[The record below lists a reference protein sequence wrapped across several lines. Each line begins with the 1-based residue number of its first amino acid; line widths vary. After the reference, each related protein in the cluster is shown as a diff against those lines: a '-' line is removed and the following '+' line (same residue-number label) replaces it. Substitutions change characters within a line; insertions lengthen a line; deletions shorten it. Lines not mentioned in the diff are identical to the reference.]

1 MKRQKWFRRMRPY
14 VGRHLLGIG
23 TAAVVVVTLCVG
35 WPVFHGVAQATTIDP
50 LEETLIKE
58 DVIEADLLQS
68 KVTNGMCEDMLAPIS
83 EGTPAQKLLT
93 AQNYMQEIK
102 LIERSMREVAADE
115 AASRGPDWYSSSDE
129 TLIRFRTIAQTN
141 GTGGDGSPSPSPPDE
156 SPPPPADGASP
167 PAAALLSTFAA
178 ASPCPSPGGTGGG
191 GGGGGG
197 IEGGG
202 SPSSSPPDESLPPD
216 EPPPYDEYSL
226 HDESSPP
233 PADGASPPAAA
244 LLSTFAAASPC
255 PSPGG
260 TGGGGG
266 GGTGGGYGTGGVE
279 LSKRQAAAAA
289 IAGEADDAS
298 IAERLHQKE
307 EAAIN
312 AGASVPEAK
321 ASARC
326 STEVEVS
333 DEELKKIKGMY
344 EIKPQMPEEIRLR
357 KTQQVG
363 LLVSPVTKKRFEEI
377 RRKHGSIN
385 EQSTSGIGCVELV
398 DRMKAQLVPLD
409 LEGLAI
415 YGRHPN
421 DVRELSSHRD
431 ARWGWD
437 IYARQP
443 GNLELLLDL
452 RYAISREGQEFR
464 LLPESPVYDGVIRV
478 TMLQSGSSEEA
489 KERPW
494 WQRIFGG
501 IFERISRLFGA

>member
-14 VGRHLLGIG
+14 IGRHLLGIG
-23 TAAVVVVTLCVG
+23 AAAVVVVTLCVG
-35 WPVFHGVAQATTIDP
+35 WPVYKGVAQTNDAPTDATLTVGQCIGANATIDP

-58 DVIEADLLQS
+58 DVIEENLLQS

-83 EGTPAQKLLT
+83 DGTPAQKLLT
-93 AQNYMQEIK
+93 AQNYMQEIN
-102 LIERSMREVAADE
+102 LIERSMREAAADE
-115 AASRGPDWYSSSDE
+115 AATRGPDSYSSSDE
-129 TLIRFRTIAQTN
+129 SLIRFRTIAQTSQQVPARAQYDD
-141 GTGGDGSPSPSPPDE
+141 GGGRGGASDGGGGGIPSPKE
-156 SPPPPADGASP
+156 SPTPTD
-167 PAAALLSTFAA
+167 
-178 ASPCPSPGGTGGG
+178 GGG

-197 IEGGG
+197 G
-202 SPSSSPPDESLPPD
+202 D
-216 EPPPYDEYSL
+216 
-226 HDESSPP
+226 
-233 PADGASPPAAA
+233 AS
-244 LLSTFAAASPC
+244 
-255 PSPGG
+255 
-260 TGGGGG
+260 GGGGG
-266 GGTGGGYGTGGVE
+266 EGGVSAGGTGGVE
-279 LSKRQAAAAA
+279 PSKRQAAAAA
-289 IAGEADDAS
+289 STGEDDDAS
-298 IAERLHQKE
+298 IAERLLRKE

-333 DEELKKIKGMY
+333 DDELKKVKGLY
-344 EIKPQMPEEIRLR
+344 EIKPQMPEEVRLR
-357 KTQQVG
+357 KTEQVG

-377 RRKHGSIN
+377 RQKHGSIN
-385 EQSTSGIGCVELV
+385 EKSTSGIGCVELV

-409 LEGLAI
+409 LEGLGI

-464 LLPESPVYDGVIRV
+464 LVPHSPVYDGEIRV
-478 TMLQSGSSEEA
+478 SPLQSGSSEEA
-489 KERPW
+489 TERPW

>member
-23 TAAVVVVTLCVG
+23 TAAVVVVILCVG
-35 WPVFHGVAQATTIDP
+35 WPVYHSVAQTNDAPTDATLTVGQCIGANATTIDP

-58 DVIEADLLQS
+58 DVIEENLLQS
-68 KVTNGMCEDMLAPIS
+68 KLTNSMCEDMLAPIS
-83 EGTPAQKLLT
+83 DGTPAQKLLT
-93 AQNYMQEIK
+93 AQNYMQEIN
-102 LIERSMREVAADE
+102 LIERSMRKAAAEE
-115 AASRGPDWYSSSDE
+115 AATRGPDWYSSSDE
-129 TLIRFRTIAQTN
+129 SLIRFRTIAQT
-141 GTGGDGSPSPSPPDE
+141 SQQV
-156 SPPPPADGASP
+156 PARAQYGA
-167 PAAALLSTFAA
+167 
-178 ASPCPSPGGTGGG
+178 GGG
-191 GGGGGG
+191 
-197 IEGGG
+197 
-202 SPSSSPPDESLPPD
+202 
-216 EPPPYDEYSL
+216 
-226 HDESSPP
+226 
-233 PADGASPPAAA
+233 AGA
-244 LLSTFAAASPC
+244 
-255 PSPGG
+255 
-260 TGGGGG
+260 
-266 GGTGGGYGTGGVE
+266 GGGYGTGSVE
-279 LSKRQAAAAA
+279 LSKQQAAAAA
-289 IAGEADDAS
+289 SAGEGGDAS

-333 DEELKKIKGMY
+333 DEELKKFKGMY

-363 LLVSPVTKKRFEEI
+363 LLVSPATKKRFEEI
-377 RRKHGSIN
+377 RRNHGSIN

-409 LEGLAI
+409 LEGLRI
-415 YGRHPN
+415 YPRHPN
-421 DVRELSSHRD
+421 DIRELSSHLD
-431 ARWGWD
+431 TRWGWD

-452 RYAISREGQEFR
+452 RYPISREGQEFR
-464 LLPESPVYDGVIRV
+464 LVPESPVYDGVIRV

-489 KERPW
+489 TERPW

>member
-1 MKRQKWFRRMRPY
+1 MKRQKWFRRMRLY

-23 TAAVVVVTLCVG
+23 AAAVVVVILCVG
-35 WPVFHGVAQATTIDP
+35 WPVYHSVAQTNDAPTDATLTVGQCIGANATTIDP

-58 DVIEADLLQS
+58 DVIEENLLQS
-68 KVTNGMCEDMLAPIS
+68 KLTNSMCEDMLAPIS
-83 EGTPAQKLLT
+83 DGTPAQKLLT
-93 AQNYMQEIK
+93 AQNYMQEIN
-102 LIERSMREVAADE
+102 LIERSMRKAAAEE
-115 AASRGPDWYSSSDE
+115 AATRGPDWYSSSDE
-129 TLIRFRTIAQTN
+129 SLIRFRTIAQT
-141 GTGGDGSPSPSPPDE
+141 SQQV
-156 SPPPPADGASP
+156 PARAQYGA
-167 PAAALLSTFAA
+167 
-178 ASPCPSPGGTGGG
+178 GGG
-191 GGGGGG
+191 
-197 IEGGG
+197 
-202 SPSSSPPDESLPPD
+202 
-216 EPPPYDEYSL
+216 
-226 HDESSPP
+226 
-233 PADGASPPAAA
+233 AGA
-244 LLSTFAAASPC
+244 
-255 PSPGG
+255 
-260 TGGGGG
+260 
-266 GGTGGGYGTGGVE
+266 GGGYGTGSVE
-279 LSKRQAAAAA
+279 LSKQQAAAAA
-289 IAGEADDAS
+289 SAGEGGDAS

-333 DEELKKIKGMY
+333 DEELKKFKGMY

-363 LLVSPVTKKRFEEI
+363 LLVSPATKKRFEEI
-377 RRKHGSIN
+377 RRNHGSIN

-409 LEGLAI
+409 LEGLRI
-415 YGRHPN
+415 YPRHPN
-421 DVRELSSHRD
+421 DIRELSSHLD
-431 ARWGWD
+431 TRWGWD

-452 RYAISREGQEFR
+452 RYPISREGQEFR
-464 LLPESPVYDGVIRV
+464 LVPESPVYDGVIRV

-489 KERPW
+489 TERPW

>member
-14 VGRHLLGIG
+14 IGRHLLGIG

-35 WPVFHGVAQATTIDP
+35 WPVYHSVAQTNDAPTDATLTVGQCIGANATTIDP

-58 DVIEADLLQS
+58 DVIEENLLQS
-68 KVTNGMCEDMLAPIS
+68 KVTNSMCENMLAPIS
-83 EGTPAQKLLT
+83 DGTPAQKLLT
-93 AQNYMQEIK
+93 AQNYMQEIN
-102 LIERSMREVAADE
+102 LIERSMRKAAAEE
-115 AASRGPDWYSSSDE
+115 AATRGPDWSSSSDE
-129 TLIRFRTIAQTN
+129 SLIRFRTIAQTSQQVPALAQY
-141 GTGGDGSPSPSPPDE
+141 GTGGDG
-156 SPPPPADGASP
+156 
-167 PAAALLSTFAA
+167 
-178 ASPCPSPGGTGGG
+178 TGG
-191 GGGGGG
+191 
-197 IEGGG
+197 
-202 SPSSSPPDESLPPD
+202 D
-216 EPPPYDEYSL
+216 
-226 HDESSPP
+226 
-233 PADGASPPAAA
+233 
-244 LLSTFAAASPC
+244 
-255 PSPGG
+255 
-260 TGGGGG
+260 
-266 GGTGGGYGTGGVE
+266 GTGGGYGTGGVE
-279 LSKRQAAAAA
+279 PSKRQAAAAA
-289 IAGEADDAS
+289 SAGEDDDAS

-344 EIKPQMPEEIRLR
+344 EIEPQMPKEIRLR

-409 LEGLAI
+409 LEGLRI
-415 YGRHPN
+415 YPRHPN
-421 DVRELSSHRD
+421 DIRELSSHLD
-431 ARWGWD
+431 TRWGWD

-452 RYAISREGQEFR
+452 RYPISREGQEFR
-464 LLPESPVYDGVIRV
+464 LIPESPVYDGVVRV

-489 KERPW
+489 TERPW

>member
-1 MKRQKWFRRMRPY
+1 
-14 VGRHLLGIG
+14 
-23 TAAVVVVTLCVG
+23 VTLCVG
-35 WPVFHGVAQATTIDP
+35 WPVYKGVAQTNDAPTDATLTVGQCIGANATIDP

-58 DVIEADLLQS
+58 DVIEENLLQS

-83 EGTPAQKLLT
+83 DGTPAQKLLT
-93 AQNYMQEIK
+93 AQNYMQEIN
-102 LIERSMREVAADE
+102 LIERSMREAAADE
-115 AASRGPDWYSSSDE
+115 AATRGPDSYSSSDE
-129 TLIRFRTIAQTN
+129 SLIRFRTIAQTSQQVPARAQYDD
-141 GTGGDGSPSPSPPDE
+141 GGGRGGASDGGGGGIPSPKE
-156 SPPPPADGASP
+156 SPTPTD
-167 PAAALLSTFAA
+167 
-178 ASPCPSPGGTGGG
+178 GGG

-197 IEGGG
+197 G
-202 SPSSSPPDESLPPD
+202 D
-216 EPPPYDEYSL
+216 
-226 HDESSPP
+226 
-233 PADGASPPAAA
+233 AS
-244 LLSTFAAASPC
+244 
-255 PSPGG
+255 
-260 TGGGGG
+260 GGGGG
-266 GGTGGGYGTGGVE
+266 EGGVSAGGTGGVE
-279 LSKRQAAAAA
+279 PSKRQAAAAA
-289 IAGEADDAS
+289 STGEDDDAS
-298 IAERLHQKE
+298 IAERLLRKE

-333 DEELKKIKGMY
+333 DDELKKVKGLY
-344 EIKPQMPEEIRLR
+344 EIKPQMPEEVRLR
-357 KTQQVG
+357 KTEQVG

-377 RRKHGSIN
+377 RQKHGSIN
-385 EQSTSGIGCVELV
+385 EKSTSGIGCVELV

-409 LEGLAI
+409 LEGLGI

-464 LLPESPVYDGVIRV
+464 LVPHSPVYDGEIRV
-478 TMLQSGSSEEA
+478 SPLQSGSSQEA
-489 KERPW
+489 TERPW

>member
-1 MKRQKWFRRMRPY
+1 MRPY

-35 WPVFHGVAQATTIDP
+35 WPVYHSVAQTNDAPTDATLTVGQCIGANATTIDP

-58 DVIEADLLQS
+58 DVIEENLLQS
-68 KVTNGMCEDMLAPIS
+68 KVTNSMCENMLAPIS
-83 EGTPAQKLLT
+83 DGTPAQKLLT
-93 AQNYMQEIK
+93 AQNYMQEIN
-102 LIERSMREVAADE
+102 LIERSMRKAAAEE
-115 AASRGPDWYSSSDE
+115 AATRGPDWSSSSDE
-129 TLIRFRTIAQTN
+129 SLIRFRTIAQTSQQVPALAQY
-141 GTGGDGSPSPSPPDE
+141 GTGGDG
-156 SPPPPADGASP
+156 
-167 PAAALLSTFAA
+167 
-178 ASPCPSPGGTGGG
+178 TGG
-191 GGGGGG
+191 
-197 IEGGG
+197 
-202 SPSSSPPDESLPPD
+202 D
-216 EPPPYDEYSL
+216 
-226 HDESSPP
+226 
-233 PADGASPPAAA
+233 
-244 LLSTFAAASPC
+244 
-255 PSPGG
+255 
-260 TGGGGG
+260 
-266 GGTGGGYGTGGVE
+266 GTGGGYGTGGVE
-279 LSKRQAAAAA
+279 PSKRQAAAAA
-289 IAGEADDAS
+289 SAGEDDDAS

-333 DEELKKIKGMY
+333 DDELKKGKGLY

-357 KTQQVG
+357 KTQKVG

-409 LEGLAI
+409 LEGLRI
-415 YGRHPN
+415 YPRHPN
-421 DVRELSSHRD
+421 DIRELSSHLD
-431 ARWGWD
+431 TRWGWD

-452 RYAISREGQEFR
+452 RYPISREGQEFR
-464 LLPESPVYDGVIRV
+464 LIPESPVYDGVVRV

-489 KERPW
+489 TERPW